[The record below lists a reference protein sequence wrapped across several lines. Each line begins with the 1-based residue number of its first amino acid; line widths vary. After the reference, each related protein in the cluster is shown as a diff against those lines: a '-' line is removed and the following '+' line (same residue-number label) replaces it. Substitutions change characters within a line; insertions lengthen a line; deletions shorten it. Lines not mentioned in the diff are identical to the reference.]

1 MNNNNV
7 LIVGRT
13 NVGKSTLFNRLSKKT
28 KSISLEQ
35 EGVTRDFLKDQIKWK
50 DKNFYIIDSGGL
62 RFKKDSKK
70 NDKFQELITEQVISL
85 IDSSNIIIFMVDGKT
100 GLTVEDLEIA
110 KLLHKYKNKKVLL
123 AINKIDV
130 KESMENIYQFN
141 RLGFKDIFLISCE
154 HNNGIDQILDKIVT
168 LLEKKGKEEE
178 LKTSFKVSF
187 IGKPNVGKSS
197 LMNLLLK
204 KERTLVSD
212 IPGTTREAIAEN
224 ITFYKES
231 IELTDTPGIRR
242 KKSVKENIET
252 LMVKS
257 SFYALKNSDIVAL
270 LIDGEN
276 TELSDQDLKLAFYA
290 FKEQYK
296 SLVLIINKSDLITP
310 KSRENLFES
319 LKDYNHLIKNIK
331 VIEISCKNKKNIGKI
346 IPIFQE
352 IFKRYNK
359 KYSSAELTELFI
371 DSLIKKPLY
380 HKKELLKIF
389 KAKQIQ
395 NGPIVIE
402 LTVNNP
408 DWFKDSQLSY
418 LENILRKKHDLTS
431 IAVKFVL
438 KKAK

>member
-70 NDKFQELITEQVISL
+70 NDKFQELITEQVINL

-100 GLTVEDLEIA
+100 GLTIEDLEIA

-154 HNNGIDQILDKIVT
+154 HNNGIDQVLDKIVT

-187 IGKPNVGKSS
+187 IGRPNVGKSS

-352 IFKRYNK
+352 IFTRYNK

-408 DWFKDSQLSY
+408 DWFKDSQLNY